1 MFKKLRETLTGV
13 KDPATK
19 EPSDSDTNKDA
30 GIEASEN
37 KDNDNGG
44 RTSAGDADTD
54 SKSVKANKAKTDP
67 ASPKAAKAVA
77 DSNPTDAKTA
87 KRAKRADKDSHVDL
101 SDPKPTTKKQGEMEL
116 TEEQKASPMGLL
128 LAATTKNP
136 PGIGDLIEG
145 PVIAIDKAA
154 IFVDL
159 TPFGT
164 GIIYGR
170 EYIIARD
177 VIKKINVGDVV
188 AAKIV
193 DWSHKEGY
201 YELSLK
207 EARQALIWSE
217 AELSIKEKRV
227 LDLPIKEAN
236 KGGLLIEWQ
245 GITGFLPASQLKAEH
260 YPRVGDGDKD
270 KILEELK
277 KLVGTRLQ
285 LSIITADP
293 KEGKLIFSEKGSE
306 HKEKEKIVSKYE
318 IGDEVEGVATG
329 VVDFGVFVKLEEGLE
344 GLVHISEIDWGLVDD
359 PRHFVKVG
367 DKIKAKIIEIKDGK
381 ISLSIK
387 QLRQNPWIDAGKKY
401 KKDMSVSGVIIK
413 FNKHGALASIEEGV
427 AGLVH
432 VSEFGSEEKLKKALE
447 LGKTYPFKISLFDPK
462 EQKMALSFA
471 GAK

>member
-1 MFKKLRETLTGV
+1 MFKKLKETLTGV
-13 KDPATK
+13 KDTEAVEAAPAKESKITTDSAAPIAPVAVAANATK
-19 EPSDSDTNKDA
+19 
-30 GIEASEN
+30 
-37 KDNDNGG
+37 
-44 RTSAGDADTD
+44 
-54 SKSVKANKAKTDP
+54 P
-67 ASPKAAKAVA
+67 ARAAKAA
-77 DSNPTDAKTA
+77 ASTDPSAGK
-87 KRAKRADKDSHVDL
+87 VDIH
-101 SDPKPTTKKQGEMEL
+101 TMKKAGEMEL
-116 TEEQKASPMGLL
+116 TEEQQKSPMGILMT
-128 LAATTKNP
+128 ATAKNP
-136 PGIGDLIEG
+136 PTIGDLVEG
-145 PVIAIDKAA
+145 PVISLDKAA
-154 IFVDL
+154 VYVDL

-177 VIKKINVGDVV
+177 VIKKINIGDVI

-193 DWSHKEGY
+193 DNAHPEGY

-217 AELSIKEKRV
+217 AELAIKEKRV

-245 GITGFLPASQLKAEH
+245 GITGFLPASQLKTEH

-277 KLVGTRLQ
+277 KLVGTRLTV
-285 LSIITADP
+285 SIITADP

-359 PRHFVKVG
+359 PRNFVKVG
-367 DKIKAKIIEIKDGK
+367 QKINAKIIEIKDGK
-381 ISLSIK
+381 ISLSMK
-387 QLRQNPWIDAGKKY
+387 QLKANPWTEAGKKY
-401 KKDMSVSGVIIK
+401 KKDMAVTGVVIK

-432 VSEFGSEEKLKKALE
+432 VSEFGSEEKLKKTLE
-447 LGKTYPFKISLFDPK
+447 LGKTYPFKIALFDPK
-462 EQKMALSFA
+462 EQKMALAYA
-471 GAK
+471 GERK